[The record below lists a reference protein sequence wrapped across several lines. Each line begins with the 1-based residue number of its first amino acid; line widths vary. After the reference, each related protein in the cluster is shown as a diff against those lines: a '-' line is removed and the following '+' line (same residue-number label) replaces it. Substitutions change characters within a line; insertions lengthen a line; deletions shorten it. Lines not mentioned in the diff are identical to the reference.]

1 MNKLIMVNEP
11 PNGLL
16 FHSSAPIE
24 GGWQVIDFWES
35 RQAYDAAMPVVQ
47 KAIESAGASPQ
58 GPPRVEEFAVHE
70 MFRPWLRGAA
80 PRATCN
86 CITFTERDQEGGDR
100 LYAPGHSPQPAG
112 VPRAI
117 PPLTRCLP
125 QITGRAT
132 RRHPGANGDRS

>member
-1 MNKLIMVNEP
+1 MTVRIHTTLPGINQEQFDAMNKLIMANEP

-47 KAIESAGASPQ
+47 KAIESAGTSPQ

-70 MFRPWLRGAA
+70 MFRP
-80 PRATCN
+80 
-86 CITFTERDQEGGDR
+86 
-100 LYAPGHSPQPAG
+100 
-112 VPRAI
+112 
-117 PPLTRCLP
+117 
-125 QITGRAT
+125 
-132 RRHPGANGDRS
+132 